1 MSVRASWRAGRTP
14 PSGERSPCWGTPSS
28 SLSPEAAVRKPSFPC
43 FFSPQEL
50 SDIEQTINC
59 QIAMSASSPRVI
71 LLMRM
76 ARGRN
81 GCKHSLK
88 LTHQQPQPTP
98 DPGGIPTHAR
108 CSFGYQSITKLAG
121 SYNGWRPSE
130 FYAMRSR
137 PYGEGVAMRADV
149 RVENG
154 RSSPPERILMK
165 ILTRNHF
172 ILRTFARTYT
182 SPATKAKHAA
192 ECISALA
199 CW

>member
-1 MSVRASWRAGRTP
+1 MSGRASWRAGRTP

-28 SLSPEAAVRKPSFPC
+28 SLSPVAAVRKPSFPC
-43 FFSPQEL
+43 FFPTGITR
-50 SDIEQTINC
+50 DRTINF
-59 QIAMSASSPRVI
+59 QIAIREPPRVI

-81 GCKHSLK
+81 GCMHSLK
-88 LTHQQPQPTP
+88 LPRQPQPTP

-108 CSFGYQSITKLAG
+108 CSFGYQSITKLAR

-130 FYAMRSR
+130 FYAMPSR

-149 RVENG
+149 RVKNG

-172 ILRTFARTYT
+172 ILRIFARAYT
-182 SPATKAKHAA
+182 SPATKAKYAA